1 MLRGQDVEL
10 YQAKIMIDLLV
21 RGIGID
27 QRELNRVFFVFV
39 YPGVKGRDITV
50 FDVLSLFGFGVQ
62 GESPRSAPI
71 EGVQWV

>member
-27 QRELNRVFFVFV
+27 QQEPNRVFFVFV
-39 YPGVKGRDITV
+39 Y
-50 FDVLSLFGFGVQ
+50 Q
-62 GESPRSAPI
+62 G
-71 EGVQWV
+71 